1 MKYVSI
7 LKGVKTSLFA
17 ICLIAIGATSI
28 VCMRQQIAKN
38 ARYSSILEDRL
49 ELIHRKTARLVV
61 QIAHIE
67 SPSYV
72 CAQIANSMAA
82 PADAQIIEVSDDCNP
97 GENRFSYAR
106 HALAFS
112 QNSLKR

>member
-1 MKYVSI
+1 MNHIST
-7 LKGVKTSLFA
+7 LKEVKASLFA

-38 ARYSSILEDRL
+38 ARYSSVLEDRL
-49 ELIHRKTARLVV
+49 ELIHRKTACLVV
-61 QIAHIE
+61 QIAHME

-72 CAQIANSMAA
+72 CAQIANSMAT
-82 PADAQIIEVSDDCNP
+82 PSDAQIIEISDDRNH
-97 GENRFSYAR
+97 GERSFSYAR
-106 HALAFS
+106 YALAFS

>member
-1 MKYVSI
+1 MNHVSR
-7 LKGVKTSLFA
+7 LKEVKASLFA

-38 ARYSSILEDRL
+38 AHYSSVLEDRL

-72 CAQIANSMAA
+72 CAQIASSMAA
-82 PADAQIIEVSDDCNP
+82 PSDAQIIEISDDRNH

-106 HALAFS
+106 YALAFS